1 MVSIDKELLI
11 SYINTNEVVYQMAD
25 ELVEVLPYDDTI
37 QKDRLNQVIEECAL
51 ISVDIEQEKL
61 IDMGFEELVG
71 WSNSNDY
78 LIRVDDTLLIC
89 IPKKDIYLLK
99 REKA

>member
-25 ELVEVLPYDDTI
+25 ELVEVLPNDDTI
-37 QKDRLNQVIEECAL
+37 QKDRLNQVIEECAQ

-99 REKA
+99 REKV